1 MKPRLRIAPVLA
13 GLVAGAALLPALA
26 WIGLL
31 APAPGRAQDPPP
43 QPVTVQEALALV
55 ETYCGACHLVPPPDV
70 MPKRAWPRSVDTMAE
85 LADKLRGE
93 GFIPAEA
100 LPHIKAFYYG
110 SAPAELPRLPYLPPS
125 TSQVRFR
132 AGAIGATSP
141 TPLVT
146 HVAAGFGSVPND
158 LVVSDAG
165 RGAVLRLWQR
175 DGKWHE
181 QVLGEFVA
189 PAHAQVVDLDG
200 DGRLD
205 VVVAEM
211 GEMRPTGEPVGKVVV
226 LLGEPDGSFLRRD
239 LVEGLG
245 RVTDVR
251 AADLDGDGDMDLAVA
266 VFGTNNIGAIFWM
279 ENRDGAMYR
288 RPLVP
293 LAGALGIEPVD
304 LDGDGLL
311 DLVTLVSQEHEM
323 VLAFRN
329 LGGGRFEQ
337 VELARAPHPMFGST
351 SLRAVDLDRDGDIDL
366 LFTNGDAFDLQ
377 TDPKPYHGVQWLEN
391 LGGMQFAFHDIGR
404 YYGAVATAVG
414 DLDGDGDLD
423 IVASSWVNY
432 WRDPGR
438 HTLVWYENDGQQNF
452 TAHGIASEPAG
463 LTSLW
468 LADANGDGRLDIL
481 AGAFR
486 MDLLQ
491 EMLGMPVNEDTRPA
505 PPKGRA
511 KEHPRLL
518 VFENLSRDGT
528 P

>member
-1 MKPRLRIAPVLA
+1 M
-13 GLVAGAALLPALA
+13 
-26 WIGLL
+26 
-31 APAPGRAQDPPP
+31 
-43 QPVTVQEALALV
+43 
-55 ETYCGACHLVPPPDV
+55 
-70 MPKRAWPRSVDTMAE
+70 
-85 LADKLRGE
+85 
-93 GFIPAEA
+93 
-100 LPHIKAFYYG
+100 
-110 SAPAELPRLPYLPPS
+110 
-125 TSQVRFR
+125 
-132 AGAIGATSP
+132 
-141 TPLVT
+141 
-146 HVAAGFGSVPND
+146 
-158 LVVSDAG
+158 VSDAG

-323 VLAFRN
+323 VLAFRT
-329 LGGGRFEQ
+329 LGGGRSDRSNWR
-337 VELARAPHPMFGST
+337 ARRAIFGST
-351 SLRAVDLDRDGDIDL
+351 RCVRSTTGRRHRL

-377 TDPKPYHGVQWLEN
+377 ADPSPTTACSGWRTGNME
-391 LGGMQFAFHDIGR
+391 FAAHDIGR
-404 YYGAVATAVG
+404 FYGGG
-414 DLDGDGDLD
+414 DRGQGHRRRRRPRHRGQQLGQLL
-423 IVASSWVNY
+423 A
-432 WRDPGR
+432 RPARTGR
-438 HTLVWYENDGQQNF
+438 YENDGHQNF

-518 VFENLSRDGT
+518 VFENLSRDGA